1 MCSPKV
7 FSRLGSDST
16 GSLKRCAFGDDPG
29 WLPIPSSVPAR
40 LRPAGPPA
48 FRLGPNSPG
57 RLAWTRQLPGGA
69 AQRLHTNKPSHVVSH
84 STLHKYHLKEK
95 ANKKTLI
102 LEATF
107 FSQRPVTRLEPYVDS
122 TLVTVLCLFTTSQKE
137 KSFLECVGLRVS
149 VQMKPFTVADLLRDY
164 FRGMSG

>member
-1 MCSPKV
+1 VVPELLALEKMCI
-7 FSRLGSDST
+7 R
-16 GSLKRCAFGDDPG
+16 DDPG

-48 FRLGPNSPG
+48 FRPNSPG